1 VNDRRR
7 AGIDVG
13 GTKCLGVLLGPS
25 GEVVNEVRL
34 PTPSGAPAIV
44 STLVEIAE
52 ALGPVDSLGVGVPGL
67 VTRTGL
73 LRAAPNLPA
82 VTEFAV
88 AEHLAERLGRRVAVD
103 NDATCAV
110 LAEWQ
115 LGAGVGS
122 SDLVMVTQGTG
133 IGGGAVVSGR
143 VQHGHNGFAGEYG
156 HMVVDPAG
164 PPCVCG
170 RQGCWERYASGAGI
184 ARLAR
189 EAASDGRAAHI
200 LELAGGDLDAVR
212 GEHVHRAASAGDA
225 QALAVIDDF
234 ARWVALGLSNLTN
247 AFDPEVFV
255 LGGGLVTGAEWYLDP
270 IRRWFEELLYSPHLR
285 PHPRIVSAHLGE
297 RAGAIGAALL
307 GDQPA

>member
-1 VNDRRR
+1 VSDRRR

-13 GTKCLGVLLGPS
+13 GTKCLGVLLDPS
-25 GEVVNEVRL
+25 GQVVTEVRL

-88 AEHLAERLGRRVAVD
+88 AEHLEDRLGRRVAVD

-122 SDLVMVTQGTG
+122 ADLVMVTQGTG
-133 IGGGAVVSGR
+133 IGGGAVVSGHL
-143 VQHGHNGFAGEYG
+143 QHGHNGFAGEYG

-189 EAASDGRAAHI
+189 DAASDGRAARI
-200 LELAGGDLDAVR
+200 LELAGGDLGAVR
-212 GEHVHRAASAGDA
+212 GEHVHRAAAEGDA
-225 QALAVIDDF
+225 QALAVIDEF

-270 IRRWFEELLYSPHLR
+270 IRTWFEELLYSPHLR